1 MAYDYKA
8 GKKRI
13 NDILDNDLEVIEKN
27 KLPNDENFTFDN
39 ACYSWVSAVFVDIRN
54 STKLFNNEDKK
65 VVSKIIRAFTSEVI
79 EILRDD
85 NNLREIGIRGDCVYA
100 IYTTPTKTSILDLF
114 EKAVTINTLIA
125 MLNSMYQEKGYN
137 KIAVGIGMSTAQ
149 ELVVKAGRKGVDIN
163 NKVWIGS
170 AVTKAAKFSSLAN
183 KGDINPIVISNCT
196 YSNIIELEKETQ
208 GDDCVS
214 WFNSHYDID
223 LGTYYDCSV
232 VKTLFSEWIT
242 KGMID

>member
-1 MAYDYKA
+1 MAYDYRA

-13 NDILDNDLEVIEKN
+13 KDILDNDLDVIDKK

-39 ACYSWVSAVFVDIRN
+39 ACYSWVSAIFVDIRD

-85 NNLREIGIRGDCVYA
+85 DNLREIGIRGDCVYA
-100 IYTTPTKTSILDLF
+100 IYTTPTNASEHDLYEKT
-114 EKAVTINTLIA
+114 VTINTLIN
-125 MLNSMYQEKGYN
+125 MLNTMFNDRGFNQ
-137 KIAVGIGMSTAQ
+137 IAVGIGLSTAQ
-149 ELVVKAGRKGVDIN
+149 ELVVKAGRKGANIN

-170 AVTKAAKFSSLAN
+170 AVTKASKFSSIAN
-183 KGDINPIVISNCT
+183 KNGIKPIVISDSS
-196 YSNIIELEKETQ
+196 YSSIIEIEKKEQ

-214 WFNSHYDID
+214 WFTSHYDAN

-232 VKTLFSEWIT
+232 IKTQFSEWIK
-242 KGMID
+242 KGMTD